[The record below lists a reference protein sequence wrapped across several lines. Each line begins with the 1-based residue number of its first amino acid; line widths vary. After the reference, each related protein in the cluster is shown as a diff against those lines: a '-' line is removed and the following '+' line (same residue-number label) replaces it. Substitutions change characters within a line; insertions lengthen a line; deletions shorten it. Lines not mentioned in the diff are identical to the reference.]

1 MFVGT
6 KVLFNI
12 NFGLN
17 LVFKKAKTAIRK
29 LFIKIG
35 YTPSIYKLIIFVR
48 RLSTRLGI
56 ALNSDSTH
64 TYVRTIYNRVL
75 IASMPLAAFFGRL
88 NKATFNTYFSFNVA
102 ISRIS
107 LVIKKIRSLK
117 FLKRL

>member
-1 MFVGT
+1 MSVGT
-6 KVLFNI
+6 KALFSVKLGTYI
-12 NFGLN
+12 AFG
-17 LVFKKAKTAIRK
+17 KIKTAVRN
-29 LFIKIG
+29 LFIKLG
-35 YTPSIYKLIIFVR
+35 YLTRVNKLITFVR
-48 RLSTRLGI
+48 ILSTRLGI
-56 ALNSDSTH
+56 ALNSDFTH

-117 FLKRL
+117 FLKRV